1 MTKFAVAKLQSCSKS
16 FLHWCE
22 SDRTEFCGY
31 LADTRSFASP
41 AIMVIGPIV
50 MSTSLFLFR
59 ANHTFKSPLLSSL
72 HCFQLNRHNSQAH
85 TYNYGAMYVHCVT
98 IRHPIWVKALLEAT
112 RRNKPP
118 ATKATSSQSFV
129 CSSQLPTL
137 PTLPCPSTW
146 FFAVDVD
153 NGVFAVKTPE
163 LNRAFKYRLM
173 HAGEDPA
180 HRHVIDKINHLK
192 LRVA

>member
-22 SDRTEFCGY
+22 SDRTEFCCY

-85 TYNYGAMYVHCVT
+85 TYNYGAMNVHCVT
-98 IRHPIWVKALLEAT
+98 IHQNRGVINGWT
-112 RRNKPP
+112 FS
-118 ATKATSSQSFV
+118 TSQTSRTSCNSVRKRVSLTQFANGQYFSRPSNRGIARFLSFV
-129 CSSQLPTL
+129 RKSIEHHKSCS
-137 PTLPCPSTW
+137 
-146 FFAVDVD
+146 
-153 NGVFAVKTPE
+153 
-163 LNRAFKYRLM
+163 
-173 HAGEDPA
+173 
-180 HRHVIDKINHLK
+180 
-192 LRVA
+192 

>member
-112 RRNKPP
+112 RCNKTTSYKGHFFPIICMLVP
-118 ATKATSSQSFV
+118 ASDASDASLPVHLVLRCRCRQWGICGKDARAESSLQV
-129 CSSQLPTL
+129 QTYACWRGSS
-137 PTLPCPSTW
+137 S
-146 FFAVDVD
+146 
-153 NGVFAVKTPE
+153 
-163 LNRAFKYRLM
+163 
-173 HAGEDPA
+173 PA
-180 HRHVIDKINHLK
+180 CH
-192 LRVA
+192 

>member
-85 TYNYGAMYVHCVT
+85 TYNYGAMYVPLCHYSPSNLGQSSAGGYQAQQT
-98 IRHPIWVKALLEAT
+98 TSYKGHFFPIICMLV
-112 RRNKPP
+112 P
-118 ATKATSSQSFV
+118 ASDASDAS
-129 CSSQLPTL
+129 LPVHL
-137 PTLPCPSTW
+137 VLRCCCRQW
-146 FFAVDVD
+146 
-153 NGVFAVKTPE
+153 GIC
-163 LNRAFKYRLM
+163 
-173 HAGEDPA
+173 GEDARAESSLQVQTYACWRGSSSPA
-180 HRHVIDKINHLK
+180 CH
-192 LRVA
+192 